1 MIRTKGGKG
10 LGGLVLAGL
19 LAAVVAAFA
28 VARASGGDPVTT
40 AGARYAV
47 TVTADRNT
55 IDVRLD
61 RGEADTVTVAAVMPA
76 MGHAMPEVTARKTAP
91 GHFVAEGDL
100 FSMGGGWELSVRLT
114 GPPGEETLTFT
125 TLVAD

>member
-1 MIRTKGGKG
+1 M
-10 LGGLVLAGL
+10 LAGL
-19 LAAVVAAFA
+19 LAVIVAAFV
-28 VARASGGDPVTT
+28 VARSSGGDPVTT
-40 AGARYAV
+40 AGTRYAV

-55 IDVRLD
+55 IDVRLG

-76 MGHAMPEVTARKTAP
+76 MGHAMPEVTARKTDP

-114 GPPGEETLTFT
+114 GPPGEETITFT
-125 TLVAD
+125 TLVTD